1 MSARREVLLVGALT
15 AGALVLRFLGLAEGD
30 FWADEIATHR
40 AVVDRTPGDVLVV
53 IQAGEGAPHLYYL
66 LAWAWSGVFGEGE
79 AALRSLSVIAGAL
92 VTPVVYLTLRQVD
105 LRTEGLIAGAL
116 AAVSPLLVWFGQEAR
131 MYSLF
136 TLVTA
141 AALFFFVRLLVNF
154 DVRAL
159 IGWSIAAAATL
170 LTHYFAV
177 FTITGMA
184 AVLLYRYRA
193 RWQLI
198 ALSLLPTAVAGFAL
212 LATFASQ
219 RRNQTGD
226 WVSEISLPERLLQM
240 PEHFLTGFAYP
251 PLPVVLVAGLLAAI
265 GGAGLLIHDQ
275 RARLVGGGLLGVVAV
290 SIAVLG
296 LAVVV
301 NRDFVLSRYLVGAL
315 IPLILAVGV
324 GLGASRLRA
333 AGPIVA
339 VTLVAL
345 LAVVSVAGEYDQEV
359 ERPSWGDA
367 ADAIADGGDPDVVL
381 ACCGTLAAAAPHYFG
396 SFDPYDAAMGDVEV
410 KQVVLATI
418 PRPDHRPENDFC
430 WWGAQCQAD
439 DVLGPG
445 PPGPEPGKVS
455 DALSSIFD
463 RVETFERG
471 AITLERYQSA
481 TPVSLDAR
489 SGLSLQEGDFVEVG
503 NDEAVNGV
511 EVLVR
516 GE

>member
-1 MSARREVLLVGALT
+1 MSARREALLVGGLT
-15 AGALVLRFLGLAEGD
+15 AGALVLRFLGLSEGD
-30 FWADEIATHR
+30 FWVDEIATHR

-66 LAWAWSGVFGEGE
+66 LAWAWSGIFGSGE

-92 VTPVVYLTLRQVD
+92 VTPVVYLTLRQLN
-105 LRTEGLIAGAL
+105 LRTEALIAGAL
-116 AAVSPLLVWFGQEAR
+116 AAVSPLLVWYGQEAR
-131 MYSLF
+131 MYSLL

-154 DVRAL
+154 NVRAL
-159 IGWSIAAAATL
+159 VGWSIACAATL

-177 FTITGMA
+177 FTVTGMA
-184 AVLLYRYRA
+184 AVLLWRHRA

-198 ALSLLPTAVAGFAL
+198 TLSLLPTIVAGFAL

-219 RRNQTGD
+219 RNNQTGD
-226 WVSEISLPERLLQM
+226 WVSEISLQERLLQM

-251 PLPVVLVAGLLAAI
+251 PLAVVLVAGLLAAI

-290 SIAVLG
+290 CIAVLG
-296 LAVVV
+296 LAVAM

-315 IPLILAVGV
+315 IPLLLAISV

-339 VTLVAL
+339 LTLVGL
-345 LAVVSVAGEYDQEV
+345 LAAISVAGEYDQEV
-359 ERPSWGDA
+359 ERPSWGEA
-367 ADAIADGGDPDVVL
+367 AEAIADRGDPDLVL
-381 ACCGTLAAAAPHYFG
+381 ACCGTLAAAAPHYFA
-396 SFDPYDAAMGDVEV
+396 SFDAYDDAMGEVEV
-410 KQVVLATI
+410 QQVVLATI

-430 WWGAQCQAD
+430 WWGGQCQAD

-445 PPGPEPGKVS
+445 PPLPEPGKVS
-455 DALSSIFD
+455 HALSSIFD
-463 RVETFERG
+463 RVETFTRG
-471 AITLERYQSA
+471 SITVERYQSD

-489 SGLSLQEGDFVEVG
+489 SGLSLQEGNFVEVG
-503 NDEAVNGV
+503 DDEAVNGV
-511 EVLVR
+511 EALVR
-516 GE
+516 ER